1 MRLAHLQTMRKYF
14 CLDFFSIVACELFLL
29 DFRIAERSALFI
41 DEIMAVEGDK
51 PSGISFGQWRH

>member
-1 MRLAHLQTMRKYF
+1 MRKYF